1 MYSQLLFY
9 LHMAKDKRYATVKN
23 LITGG
28 YIKSFSEIWDT
39 LPKTIV
45 ARDLKKHHQTFS
57 KLISSPEKI
66 RFEEAIEIASLIE
79 IEGIHIINLIY
90 SQIDPGKK
98 NK

>member
-1 MYSQLLFY
+1 
-9 LHMAKDKRYATVKN
+9 MAKDKRYTTVRN

-66 RFEEAIEIASLIE
+66 KFEEAIEIASLIE
-79 IEGIHIINLIY
+79 IESIQIINLIY
-90 SQIDPGKK
+90 NELDPDKK
-98 NK
+98 YK

>member
-1 MYSQLLFY
+1 MYSHLTFY
-9 LHMAKDKRYATVKN
+9 LHMAKDKRYTTVRN

-79 IEGIHIINLIY
+79 IESIQIINLIY
-90 SQIDPGKK
+90 NEIDPDKK
-98 NK
+98 YK

>member
-1 MYSQLLFY
+1 LLFY

-39 LPKTIV
+39 LPKTVV

-57 KLISSPEKI
+57 KLINSPEKI
-66 RFEEAIEIASLIE
+66 KFEEAIEIASLIE
-79 IEGIHIINLIY
+79 IDGIQIINLIY
-90 SQIDPGKK
+90 TQIDPDKK
-98 NK
+98 TKKVL